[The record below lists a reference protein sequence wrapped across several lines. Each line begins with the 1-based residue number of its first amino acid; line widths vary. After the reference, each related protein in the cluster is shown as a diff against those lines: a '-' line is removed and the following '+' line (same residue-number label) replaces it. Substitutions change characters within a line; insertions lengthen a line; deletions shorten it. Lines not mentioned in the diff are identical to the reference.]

1 VIVSPQRASPV
12 DRFLRLFTDV
22 RAGESPTALLLTL
35 NVFLLLTAYY
45 VLKVVREALILTEF
59 GAEVKAYAS
68 AGQVLMLA
76 AVVPAY
82 GVLAGKVPRRRLIN
96 IVTVICMGCLGV
108 FYALGQTGVSLGIVF
123 FVWVGIFNVMII
135 AQAWAFANDVY
146 TNDEG
151 KRLFPLVGFGASA
164 GAVFG
169 SYISGAMESV
179 GITELFLLAAA
190 LLGVALVI
198 TNIVD
203 TRERHRTEGDVDD
216 IKTSGILPAATE
228 QFRADSGEFKT
239 VDNAYKVESGSY
251 NIVDPDADQEPQE
264 KAPQSTGGAMQLVF
278 RSRYLLLIA
287 CLIMLLNWVNTTGEF
302 ILGRTVE
309 QAAAAAVADGTAG
322 GLSEQDF
329 VRNFYGGFFSVVN
342 LAALLGQLFLVSRII
357 KHLGVKVALL
367 ILPVIAFVGYAFLA
381 FFPILVAVRWAKTAE
396 NATDY
401 SLQNTV
407 RNVLFLPTTREEKY
421 KAKQAIDAFFYRAG
435 DLLSALLV
443 LVGVNVL
450 MFQAQH
456 FAVFNLVLVAIWIV
470 LAVFIGRRYVRLAA
484 ATEQ

>member
-1 VIVSPQRASPV
+1 
-12 DRFLRLFTDV
+12 V
-22 RAGESPTALLLTL
+22 RAGESTTALLLTL

-59 GAEVKAYAS
+59 GAEAAAYAS
-68 AGQVLMLA
+68 AGQVLLLA
-76 AVVPAY
+76 ALVPAY
-82 GVLAGKVPRRRLIN
+82 GALAGKVPRRRLIN
-96 IVTVICMGCLGV
+96 VVTAICIGCLGAFFV
-108 FYALGQTGVSLGIVF
+108 LGQAGLSLGVVF

-146 TNDEG
+146 TTDEG

-164 GAVFG
+164 GAVCG
-169 SYISGAMESV
+169 SYLTGAMESV
-179 GITELFLLAAA
+179 GITQLFLISAA

-203 TRERHRTEGDVDD
+203 TRERRRTEADVED
-216 IKTSGILPAATE
+216 IHASGILPAATE
-228 QFRADSGEFKT
+228 QFRSETGE
-239 VDNAYKVESGSY
+239 YKIPEANYKAESGHFK
-251 NIVDPDADQEPQE
+251 IVAPEAEQEDETPR
-264 KAPQSTGGAMQLVF
+264 STGGAMQLVF

-287 CLIMLLNWVNTTGEF
+287 CLMMLLNWVNTTGEF
-302 ILGRTVE
+302 ILRSTVE
-309 QAAAAAVADGTAG
+309 NAAANAVASGSAG

-329 VRNFYGGFFSVVN
+329 VRNFYGSFFSVVN
-342 LAALLGQLFLVSRII
+342 LAALLAQLFLVSRII
-357 KHLGVKVALL
+357 KHLGIRVALL
-367 ILPVIAFVGYAFLA
+367 ILPVIAFIGYAILA

-396 NATDY
+396 NSTDY

-421 KAKQAIDAFFYRAG
+421 KAKQAIDSFFWRAG
-435 DLLSALLV
+435 DLLSAVLV

-450 MFQAQH
+450 LFETRH
-456 FAVFNLVLVAIWIV
+456 FAIFNLVLVAIWIV

-484 ATEQ
+484 ATAR